1 MRIAS
6 YKYAGFILLFLLICY
21 ASSTFAAEA
30 ENNRPT
36 DIQTSYP
43 DFKLTA
49 EEQKWLEDHPQI
61 EIGVMNAWPPMEYVD
76 ESGKPQGIGV
86 EFIHAVNKRIGGR
99 LQIKPGSWNDIFLG
113 VKNKQ
118 MAALVGITPRP
129 DREPFF
135 NFTSSYIKVPHA
147 IITRIN
153 EASAEQLS
161 DLNGKRVAVE
171 ENFYLGNLLKQDY
184 PQIKVALYPNTSDAL
199 HAVSSG
205 AADAYVGNRAVAL
218 YLIKNELITNLH
230 IQGKIKGF
238 VSYNAM
244 GVRKDWPILH
254 KILQKALDTISPAER
269 DAIFGQWVKPEG
281 DTVLKKKL
289 TSAERIWLEKHP
301 VIRLGT
307 DGQYPP
313 FEFFNDSGKLSGV
326 GADYL
331 EIISQRL
338 GVEFEVVPDLS
349 WNEVLEG
356 VKNDVVDMIPVID
369 NKPERRSFLNFTKPY
384 VRYQNA
390 IVTLKSNNKIQGV
403 EDLKGKKLALPK
415 GYSSVQWIE
424 NKYPSTKLIL
434 KGSPYECLE
443 AVVLGEADATV
454 ANMAVMHYLIQ
465 KYSFFNLK
473 FAALTSMGS
482 GGTSMGI
489 RKDWPEFATILQKAL
504 DSIDQAEHREISVK
518 WAGFKKDEALV
529 SLSEKEKAW
538 LAKQPTIKVAGD
550 IGWPPFNF
558 SKDGKLRGFSID
570 YMNLLAKKTGA
581 KIEYVTGPSWN
592 DFLEMMKD
600 GTLDVMLDVVKTPE
614 RMEYLSFTPSY
625 AKNPNTIISRKDTPY
640 HSLEELFGKTVAIP
654 KGFFYEEILKRD
666 YPDIKIKTVQDTLG
680 SMTEV
685 SYGKADAAFGELAV
699 FSYYIESNMMTNLAV
714 SGDVKFGN
722 PEYSRVNIATRKD
735 QPELNSILTKG
746 MKSITE
752 AEKSE
757 LRKKWLRSAALA
769 VQNQS
774 ANINANDSYGFEEL
788 HFTVDEI
795 IYIAL
800 GILALVL
807 LLIFG
812 LFKLSRSEKINRL
825 FGTRK
830 FRIVVYIGLL
840 FFTVVVLLLGT
851 VSMKRVKN
859 IYDKSMQNSMATVA
873 LMIDD
878 RLDNWLMAWK
888 KNFELFGK
896 TPRLAELTQE
906 LLQVEVEKDKL
917 LQSKALAD
925 IRTFFAEYRQKQPNI
940 GFFIINRDHISIGS
954 MRDSNIGSTNLIWQ
968 KYPHLVDA
976 AFKGEVSIV
985 PPLTSDVMLNSS
997 GESLPATMFVIGPVR
1012 NRAGGV
1018 LAVMTVRIDM
1028 RNDLSKIANIKRI
1041 TKTEEAYLFDNIGRM
1056 LTRSLF
1062 EKQLLNI
1069 GLLQQGQTSELA
1081 IRLLNP
1087 GVNLLEGG
1095 SQTMERS
1102 ELPLTKLAAAA
1113 INKSKELSQTNE
1125 VRLNSGIVWV
1135 DGTYRDYRG
1144 VPVVGCWAW
1153 RSDMNMG
1160 IAVEM
1165 DEADFYAQYYDI
1177 RLVVWVV
1184 LGLTQI
1190 LFIAAVLFVL
1200 MVGEKTSR
1208 SLTKA
1213 KDELEQ
1219 RVQERTQELERT
1231 MSIVRAMSDAS
1242 LDAMIMIDSRGKVQF
1257 WNSAAAVMFD
1267 LSAEEAVGKQMH
1279 EIFVPE
1285 EARGKALLGLEKF
1298 RETGQGPVIGGIME
1312 ETAIREDGSSFPV
1325 EIAISSFKHE
1335 DEWFA
1340 VGSLRDISE
1349 RKKQEEALLHA
1360 EEMNRNILQS
1370 VGEGI
1375 FGVDSEGCILFIN
1388 QAALNMLG
1396 YEPNEVFGQPIHDL
1410 IHHHHA
1416 DGSEYGVEDCP
1427 MHRAFTEARRFK
1439 IDNEVLWRKDGS
1451 SFPVEYTAAP
1461 IERENEVDGA
1471 VVVFHD
1477 ISERREAEWAL
1488 KKLSSVVEQS
1498 PVTVVITDKNGIIEY
1513 VNPMFSEVTGYTA
1526 EEAVGISTNVMKSG
1540 QHSDDFYKELWETI
1554 NSKNTWHGEFIN
1566 KKKNGD
1572 LFWESA
1578 VISPILGNKDE
1589 IEFYVAI
1596 KQDITD
1602 QKAMEEE
1609 LLKSKEQ
1616 LQYILDTSPV
1626 GVAFSTKGV
1635 IHFANPRFREMYGVS
1650 IGDESPDLYVNTSD
1664 RDNIVREMKEHG
1676 IVSNWEIKM
1685 YNAEGEERDILITY
1699 LPITY
1704 DGEEGILGWLLDIT
1718 DRNKAFQEIERS
1730 QKQLS
1735 ALFDALPVGVT
1746 MIAQSGKII
1755 TANSISN
1762 EILGVTADE
1771 HTERKVSDDKWEII
1785 HPDGTLMNVEE
1796 FPASRCLEE
1805 NRVIKSVEMGVNR
1818 PQGDT
1823 VWISTSAAPVDEEV
1837 GGGVA
1842 VAFEDIT
1849 IRKEMETQL
1858 VAALD
1863 EAEEATRAKSDFLA
1877 NMSHEIRT
1885 PMNAILGMGHL
1896 ALKTELTSKQR
1907 DYLEKI
1913 DMAAKALLRII
1924 NDILDFS
1931 KIEAGKLDIEHVD
1944 FSLEDILDNL
1954 SNLISVKAQEKGVEL
1969 FFRVDQD
1976 VPLNLIGDPLRLGQ
1990 ILINLCGNAVKFTSE
2005 GEIVVNI
2012 GVEEQRDKDIR
2023 LRFEV
2028 SDTGVGMTE
2037 EQKSKLFTAFS
2048 QADTSTTRKFGGT
2061 GLGLTI
2067 SKRLVEMMDGEIGA
2081 DSEYGKGSTF
2091 WFNAKL
2097 AINEEKGR
2105 KKFLIK
2111 EDFVGLNVLVV
2122 DDNITSQNILRE
2134 MLEDFEFKVTVAS
2147 GGPEALDILETAEP
2161 PFKLV
2166 LMDWKMPEM
2175 DGIETSRRIKDN
2187 SVLKDVPT
2195 IIMVTAYGRE
2205 EVINQA
2211 QEVGLDGFLVK
2222 PVGQS
2227 VLFNTIMEVFGQQVE
2242 RSGLRDIGSDEFSH
2256 TMLHTRGAQILLAED
2271 NEINQ
2276 QVACELLE
2284 GVGLVVDIAENG
2296 RVAVEKAHAQSYDLV
2311 LMDIQMPE
2319 MDGLEATALLRADK
2333 KFDDLPIVAMT
2344 AHAMAGDRE
2353 KSLAHGMN
2361 DHITK
2366 PIDPSELYEV
2376 LSRLIPD
2383 GERELA
2389 PEKPESV
2396 QEEVELPDEIPGID
2410 IQSGLMRV
2418 NNNRKLYREL
2428 LVKVHDNYA
2437 QSGNEVESLIANEHP
2452 DDAQILAHTIKGLAG
2467 NIGAGELQEA
2477 AAVVEGALKSG
2488 DPAGAEDLARFK
2500 STLGTLIEALA
2511 PIAAE
2516 DAQKQEEEIGGET
2529 VDYATLL
2536 DASARLQEQVKARKP
2551 KLCAPIIEEMNG
2563 YEWPENLGEE
2573 ILTLGKLV
2581 KRYKFKDAAAIIE
2594 NIQSTLGDG
2603 NE

>member
-6 YKYAGFILLFLLICY
+6 HKYVVFILFVLLSFCV
-21 ASSTFAAEA
+21 SSAFAEGLHAPQS
-30 ENNRPT
+30 N
-36 DIQTSYP
+36 YP
-43 DFKLTA
+43 NFKLTD

-61 EIGVMNAWPPMEYVD
+61 EIGVMNSWPPMEYVD
-76 ESGKPQGIGV
+76 EAGKPQGIGV
-86 EFIHAVNKRIGGR
+86 EFIHAINKRIGGR
-99 LQIKPGSWNDIFLG
+99 LKIKPGSWNDIFIG
-113 VKNKQ
+113 VKNKKL
-118 MAALVGITPRP
+118 AALAGITPRP

-153 EASAEQLS
+153 EASADQLS

-171 ENFYLGNLLKQDY
+171 ENFYLGNLMKKEY
-184 PQIKVALYPNTSDAL
+184 PQIKVDLYPNTSDAL

-244 GVRKDWPILH
+244 GVRKDWPILRD
-254 KILQKALDTISPAER
+254 ILQKALVSISPDEH
-269 DAIFGQWVKPEG
+269 DAIFGQWVKPESG
-281 DTVLKKKL
+281 KSLVKGLTEEERSWLKQ
-289 TSAERIWLEKHP
+289 HP
-301 VIRLGT
+301 VIRLGS

-313 FEFFNDSGKLSGV
+313 FEFYNDKGELDGV
-326 GADYL
+326 AFDYL
-331 EIISQRL
+331 ELVSQRL
-338 GVEFEVVPDLS
+338 GVKFELVPNLT

-356 VKNDVVDMIPVID
+356 VQNDVVDLIPVID
-369 NKPERRSFLNFTKPY
+369 DKPDRRSFLNFTKPY
-384 VRYQNA
+384 VHYQNA
-390 IVTLKSNNKIQGV
+390 IAVLRSNHSIKDI
-403 EDLKGKKLALPK
+403 EDLKGKTLALPK
-415 GYSSVQWIE
+415 GYSTIQWVE
-424 NKYPSTKLIL
+424 QNYPSIKIITEI
-434 KGSPYECLE
+434 SPYECLK
-443 AVVLGEADATV
+443 AVVLGKADATL
-454 ANMAVMHYLIQ
+454 ANMAVLHYLIH
-465 KYSFFNLK
+465 KYSLFNIK
-473 FAALTSMGS
+473 FSALTAANSS
-482 GGTSMGI
+482 GTSMGV
-489 RKDWPEFATILQKAL
+489 RKDWPEFASILQKAL
-504 DSIDQAEHREISVK
+504 DSIEQTKNQEIAAK
-518 WAGFKKDEALV
+518 WAGLEKKDEVARLT
-529 SLSEKEKAW
+529 SEEKKWIQDHPA
-538 LAKQPTIKVAGD
+538 IKVAGD

-558 SKDGKLRGFSID
+558 SKEGELQGFSID
-570 YMNLLAKKTGA
+570 YMNLLAEKTGL
-581 KIEYVTGPSWN
+581 KIEYVTGPTWN
-592 DFLEMMKD
+592 EFLEMMKT
-600 GTLDVMLDVVKTPE
+600 GEIDVMLDIVKTPE
-614 RMEYLSFTPSY
+614 RLEYLLYTPSY
-625 AKNPNTIISRKDTPY
+625 AVNPNTIISRKGTPY
-640 HSLEELFGKTVAIP
+640 QNLEGLFGKTVSIP

-666 YPDIKIKTVQDTLG
+666 YPDIRILTVQNTLE
-680 SMTEV
+680 SMKAV

-699 FSYYIESNMMTNLAV
+699 FSYYIERNMINNLVV
-714 SGDVKFGN
+714 SGEIEFGN
-722 PEYSRVNIATRKD
+722 PEYALVNIATRKNL
-735 QPELNSILTKG
+735 PELSSILVKG
-746 MKSITE
+746 MQSISNE
-752 AEKSE
+752 EKRE
-757 LRKKWLRSAALA
+757 LRKKWFHNAPLSTKG
-769 VQNQS
+769 QS
-774 ANINANDSYGFEEL
+774 SSVDNNETYGFQEL
-788 HFTVDEI
+788 RFTVNEI
-795 IYIAL
+795 ISMAL
-800 GILALVL
+800 GIFVLIL
-807 LLIFG
+807 LLIYG
-812 LFKLSRSEKINRL
+812 LFKLSRSEKINTL

-830 FRIVVYIGLL
+830 FRVVVYIGLL
-840 FFTVVVLLLGT
+840 FFTAVVLLLGT
-851 VSMKRVKN
+851 FSMNRVKH
-859 IYDKSMQNSMATVA
+859 IYEKSMQNSMANVL

-878 RLDNWLMAWK
+878 RMDNWLATWTQ
-888 KNFELFGK
+888 NFEILGSN
-896 TPRLAELTQE
+896 PRLVKLTQN
-906 LLQVEVEKDKL
+906 LLQVGANKEEL
-917 LQSKALAD
+917 LKSRQLEE
-925 IRTFFAEYRQKQPNI
+925 IRNFFSEYSQKHSNI
-940 GFFIINRDHISIGS
+940 GFFIINKEHISIGS
-954 MRDSNIGSTNLIWQ
+954 MRDSNIGSVNLIWQ

-976 AFKGEVSIV
+976 ALRGEVSVV
-985 PPLTSDVMLNSS
+985 PPLTSDVMLAGSDKTN
-997 GESLPATMFVIGPVR
+997 LPATMFVMGPVT
-1012 NRAGGV
+1012 NEAGQV
-1018 LAVMTVRIDM
+1018 IAAMTVRIDM
-1028 RNDLSKIANIKRI
+1028 RNDLSEIANIKRI
-1041 TKTEEAYLFDNIGRM
+1041 AKTEEAYFFDNIGRM
-1056 LTRSLF
+1056 LTRSIF
-1062 EKQLLNI
+1062 EDQLLKI
-1069 GLLQQGQTSELA
+1069 GLLQEGQTSELA
-1081 IRLLNP
+1081 IKLRDP
-1087 GVNLLEGG
+1087 GANLIEGEKAAL
-1095 SQTMERS
+1095 ERS
-1102 ELPLTKLAAAA
+1102 KQPLTRLAADA
-1113 INKSKELSQTNE
+1113 IRKSSEENF
-1125 VRLNSGIVWV
+1125 SGKNREESVIVWIPE
-1135 DGTYRDYRG
+1135 TYRDYRG

-1153 RSDMNMG
+1153 RHDLNVG

-1165 DEADFYAQYYDI
+1165 DEADFYAQYFDI
-1177 RLVVWVV
+1177 RLLVWVV
-1184 LGLTQI
+1184 LGLTLM
-1190 LFIAAVLFVL
+1190 LFIASVLFVM

-1208 SLTKA
+1208 SLTRA
-1213 KDELEQ
+1213 KDELEN
-1219 RVQERTQELERT
+1219 RVLERTQELERT

-1242 LDAMIMIDSRGKVQF
+1242 LDAMIMIDSHGKVQF

-1267 LSAEEAVGKQMH
+1267 LPAEEAMGKQMH

-1285 EARGKALLGLEKF
+1285 EARGKAMIGLEKF

-1312 ETAIREDGSSFPV
+1312 ETAMRQDGTTFPV
-1325 EIAISSFKHE
+1325 EIAISSFQHE
-1335 DEWFA
+1335 GEWFA
-1340 VGSLRDISE
+1340 VGSLRDISA
-1349 RKKQEEALLHA
+1349 RKEQEEALLHA

-1396 YEPNEVFGQPIHDL
+1396 YEPDEVFGQPIHDL

-1461 IERENEVDGA
+1461 IERENSVDGA

-1477 ISERREAEWAL
+1477 ITERREAEWAL

-1498 PVTVVITDKNGIIEY
+1498 PVTVVITDHKGVIEY

-1526 EEAVGISTNVMKSG
+1526 EEAVGQSTSVMKSG
-1540 QHSDDFYKELWETI
+1540 QHSEEFYKELWETI
-1554 NSKNTWHGEFIN
+1554 SSKDTWHGEFIN
-1566 KKKNGD
+1566 KKKNGE

-1578 VISPILGNKDE
+1578 VISPILGNNDE
-1589 IEFYVAI
+1589 IEFFVAI
-1596 KQDITD
+1596 KQDISD

-1626 GVAFSTKGV
+1626 GVAFSTKGI
-1635 IHFANPRFREMYGVS
+1635 IHFANPRFKEMYGVS
-1650 IGDESPDLYVNTSD
+1650 IGDESPDLYVNKSD
-1664 RDNIVREMKEHG
+1664 RDEIVREMKENG

-1699 LPITY
+1699 LPIAY

-1718 DRNKAFQEIERS
+1718 ARNQAFQAIERS

-1746 MIAQSGKII
+1746 MIAQSGKIL

-1762 EILGVTADE
+1762 EILGVTTDE
-1771 HTERKVSDDKWEII
+1771 HTERNVSDDKWEII
-1785 HPDGTLMNVEE
+1785 HPDGTLMEVEE
-1796 FPASRCLEE
+1796 FPASRCIEE

-1823 VWISTSAAPVDEEV
+1823 VWISTSAAPVGEDV

-1849 IRKEMETQL
+1849 SRKEMETQL
-1858 VAALD
+1858 VSALD
-1863 EAEEATRAKSDFLA
+1863 KAEEATRAKSDFLA

-1969 FFRVDQD
+1969 FFRVDPD

-2005 GEIVVNI
+2005 GEIVVGI
-2012 GVEEQRDKDIR
+2012 GVEEKSDKDIR

-2028 SDTGVGMTE
+2028 SDTGVGMTD
-2037 EQKSKLFTAFS
+2037 EQKAKLFTAFS
-2048 QADTSTTRKFGGT
+2048 QADASTTRKFGGT

-2067 SKRLVEMMDGEIGA
+2067 SKRLVEMMEGEVGV
-2081 DSEYGKGSTF
+2081 DSEFGKGSNF
-2091 WFNAKL
+2091 WFTAL
-2097 AINEEKGR
+2097 LGVNEEKSS
-2105 KKFLIK
+2105 KKFLLK

-2134 MLEDFEFKVTVAS
+2134 MLEDFEFKVTIAS
-2147 GGPEALDILETAEP
+2147 SGPEALDILETTNTP
-2161 PFKLV
+2161 YKLV

-2187 SVLKDVPT
+2187 AVIKDVPT

-2242 RSGLRDIGSDEFSH
+2242 RTGLRDIGSEEFSH
-2256 TMLHTRGAQILLAED
+2256 TLLHARGARILLAED

-2284 GVGLVVDIAENG
+2284 GVGLIVDVAENG
-2296 RVAVEKAHAQSYDLV
+2296 RIAVEMANAKPYDLI

-2319 MDGLEATALLRADK
+2319 MDGLEATASLRADE
-2333 KFDDLPIVAMT
+2333 KFNDLPIVAMT

-2383 GERELA
+2383 GEREPA
-2389 PEKPESV
+2389 PEKPKAV
-2396 QEEVELPDEIPGID
+2396 QEEVGLPDEIAGID

-2428 LVKVHDNYA
+2428 LVKVHDNYS
-2437 QSGNEVESLIANEHP
+2437 QSGEEVETLIANGQH

-2477 AAVVEGALKSG
+2477 AAVVEGALKKGESAS
-2488 DPAGAEDLARFK
+2488 DDDLKRFK
-2500 STLGTLIEALA
+2500 SSLSALIEALA

-2516 DAQKQEEEIGGET
+2516 DALKQEEEIGGEA
-2529 VDYATLL
+2529 VDYATLR
-2536 DASARLQEQVKARKP
+2536 DATARLQEQVKARKP

-2563 YEWPENLGEE
+2563 YDWPEDLGEE
-2573 ILTLGKLV
+2573 VLKLGKLV
-2581 KRYKFKDAAAIIE
+2581 KRYKFKDAAAIVE
-2594 NIQSTLGDG
+2594 NIQSTLGEDD
-2603 NE
+2603 E